1 MTKKDYLRA
10 VDTIQA
16 TNTTET
22 EFQLLIETFI
32 DFFKDDNLKFSPDRF
47 REACESNEK

>member
-1 MTKKDYLRA
+1 MSKKDYLRA
-10 VDTIQA
+10 VSVIQS

-32 DFFKDDNLKFSPDRF
+32 DFFQGDNTKFNSHRF
-47 REACESNEK
+47 REACELNEK